1 MNNLFCI
8 GSGVLRV
15 NPRRRSFRKS
25 CRVIVLLTS
34 LSGFL
39 TNEAIPA
46 QARQSNQEKGQ
57 GKTQSVGVFN
67 SISPSESEKI
77 NINLAGVEE
86 LQSLPGIGVVTAK
99 RIVDYRK
106 KNPPFRK
113 IEELLI
119 IRGISKNRLEQIR
132 NRISV
137 N

>member
-1 MNNLFCI
+1 ML
-8 GSGVLRV
+8 
-15 NPRRRSFRKS
+15 
-25 CRVIVLLTS
+25 
-34 LSGFL
+34 
-39 TNEAIPA
+39 
-46 QARQSNQEKGQ
+46 
-57 GKTQSVGVFN
+57 
-67 SISPSESEKI
+67 ISPSESDKI
-77 NINLAGVEE
+77 NINLASVEE
-86 LQSLPGIGVVTAK
+86 LQTLPGIGVVTAK

>member
-1 MNNLFCI
+1 MNNFFCI
-8 GSGVLRV
+8 GSRVLRV
-15 NPRRRSFRKS
+15 RPCRRSFLMR
-25 CRVIVLLTS
+25 CQLIVLLAF
-34 LSGFL
+34 LNGFL
-39 TNEAIPA
+39 SYGGIPA
-46 QARQSNQEKGQ
+46 QAGQWGPEKGQ
-57 GKTQSVGVFN
+57 EKTRSVGTFN
-67 SISPSESEKI
+67 SNSPLESEKI
-77 NINLAGVEE
+77 NINLASAEE